1 MWRGVDYKTDLLS
14 DLRRDKKYAAEYLS
28 AAYADSPE
36 AFLVALRNVAEAQ
49 KGMAKLAAKT
59 RLNRENLYRML
70 SAKGNPQLKG
80 LGVVLKVLGYRAVF
94 EVEPTSVG
102 YARRSR
108 TASSR
113 N

>member
-1 MWRGVDYKTDLLS
+1 MRRGVDYKNDLLS
-14 DLRRDKKYAAEYLS
+14 DLRSDKKYAAEYLS

-49 KGMAKLAAKT
+49 QGLAKLAAKT

-80 LGVVLKVLGYRAVF
+80 LGAVLKVLGYKTVF
-94 EVEPTSVG
+94 EVERAS
-102 YARRSR
+102 RRS
-108 TASSR
+108 A
-113 N
+113 